1 LLKPLQGMSTAGG
14 GRDMRYPSGLARQT
28 VAPAAIRDI
37 QVIVT
42 VLGGRAIP
50 TESTRRP
57 PQ

>member
-1 LLKPLQGMSTAGG
+1 MK
-14 GRDMRYPSGLARQT
+14 YPSGLARQT